1 MIGKLFEKMIGECLQ
16 FHTISNS
23 FIHHSQLRGLKQ
35 RFTMDTGV
43 VLTHIICSGWVKNL
57 IISTLAFDIAQFFP
71 SLNHQLL
78 SLILD
83 KAGLDQKV
91 SNLLK
96 NYLVGR
102 KTSYCWNNF
111 ISPSFD
117 INVGAGQE
125 SVLSPILS
133 ALYLS
138 PIFHFLE
145 KHLKI
150 LKNPIS
156 MISFVDNG
164 LFISQNKSISHSNAN
179 IFCSYNVIL
188 SLLLKFGLIVEHGK
202 TDIFHFSRSHGAFDP
217 PSLNLSPIGGSLLL
231 PKETWK
237 YLGFIF
243 NCKLMFRNH
252 INFYSNK
259 PISTIKCMKLL
270 SNSSRGINP
279 LQKRRLY
286 RCCALPIALYGF
298 LL

>member
-1 MIGKLFEKMIGECLQ
+1 
-16 FHTISNS
+16 
-23 FIHHSQLRGLKQ
+23 
-35 RFTMDTGV
+35 
-43 VLTHIICSGWVKNL
+43 
-57 IISTLAFDIAQFFP
+57 
-71 SLNHQLL
+71 
-78 SLILD
+78 
-83 KAGLDQKV
+83 
-91 SNLLK
+91 LK